1 MSPCGLGGGQTST
14 GGPLTEFRRGRR
26 SLPLPSERVKS
37 RAATEESGLSWSWLP
52 GGPLTEFRR
61 GRRSPPLPSERVKI
75 RSRHVGPCC
84 PRGSAL
90 TDFRRRWRNPSAS
103 SGQVLPL
110 PQARG
115 GLAGCGSTRA
125 HSTGSGQ
132 ALRRTPGRLTMNGRG
147 WGTEVGR
154 RGLGAAWDVFSRSGE
169 CVQFRGRCVQFSGEC
184 VQFLAECVQFR
195 GECVH
200 FGGRCVQL
208 LAGRPGWGWGAVG
221 RRDSSFGRLRAGSRG
236 TAKWSD
242 GGLGMEGRSGRHWCA
257 GIDRGAGSRLKTP
270 G

>member
-1 MSPCGLGGGQTST
+1 M
-14 GGPLTEFRRGRR
+14 
-26 SLPLPSERVKS
+26 
-37 RAATEESGLSWSWLP
+37 SWSWLP

-61 GRRSPPLPSERVKI
+61 GRRSLPLPSERVKI

-154 RGLGAAWDVFSRSGE
+154 RGLGAAWDVFSGTG
-169 CVQFRGRCVQFSGEC
+169 QCVQFSGER
-184 VQFLAECVQFR
+184 VQFFAACVHFPA
-195 GECVH
+195 ECVH
-200 FGGRCVQL
+200 FGGQCVQFSTAGVRSVQTSTRRNATADVASGSWGVVGDEGGGGAGRDRGWGMPAVMGMQSTQATHAL
-208 LAGRPGWGWGAVG
+208 LAVQAK
-221 RRDSSFGRLRAGSRG
+221 LAGMSSRG
-236 TAKWSD
+236 C
-242 GGLGMEGRSGRHWCA
+242 LGE
-257 GIDRGAGSRLKTP
+257 RGSLVRPECCLVLGP